1 MFRKKFRPVY
11 IVLHTWSFILL
22 FKFVLWYTLFLFC
35 VEFKIVLYQFLYRCG
50 HFNLSLTANQTISDS
65 FLEMCS
71 PVKFAHS
78 LSKKSRTVSSWEL
91 RIICQISCD
100 DTLSKASEKG
110 KCTLFKA
117 VGLRK
122 YDVHRRL
129 HDEFDSLDLIPTD
142 RIQYHRSCYESY
154 TSKINLE
161 KFEPVEA
168 QMNVSACARWEHQNL
183 FV

>member
-1 MFRKKFRPVY
+1 
-11 IVLHTWSFILL
+11 
-22 FKFVLWYTLFLFC
+22 
-35 VEFKIVLYQFLYRCG
+35 
-50 HFNLSLTANQTISDS
+50 
-65 FLEMCS
+65 MCS

-91 RIICQISCD
+91 CIICQISCD

-122 YDVHRRL
+122 DDVHRRL

-142 RIQYHRSCYESY
+142 RIKYHRSCYESY
-154 TSKINLE
+154 TSKINFE

-168 QMNVSACARWEHQNL
+168 QMNASACARSEHKNL

>member
-1 MFRKKFRPVY
+1 M
-11 IVLHTWSFILL
+11 T
-22 FKFVLWYTLFLFC
+22 TL
-35 VEFKIVLYQFLYRCG
+35 V
-50 HFNLSLTANQTISDS
+50 
-65 FLEMCS
+65 
-71 PVKFAHS
+71 
-78 LSKKSRTVSSWEL
+78 
-91 RIICQISCD
+91 
-100 DTLSKASEKG
+100 SEKG

-122 YDVHRRL
+122 DDVHRRL

-168 QMNVSACARWEHQNL
+168 QMNASACGSVRTAAIYELVKSTCMLRL
-183 FV
+183 FFDW